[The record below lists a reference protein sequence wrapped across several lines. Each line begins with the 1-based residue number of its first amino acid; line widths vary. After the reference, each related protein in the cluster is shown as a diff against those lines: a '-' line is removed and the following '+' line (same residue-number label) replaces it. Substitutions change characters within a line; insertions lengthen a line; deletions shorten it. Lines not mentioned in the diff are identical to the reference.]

1 MKLTQFPIALGC
13 MGLTGTW
20 NAADMKAEN
29 ERRAIDAF
37 GAALESGITFFDH
50 ADIYGGGTCEEV
62 FAQCLAA
69 FPDARDKIQI
79 ATKGTIGG
87 GVYNASQENLEK
99 CIERSL
105 RRMKIEHIDL
115 YQVHRPD
122 PFTHPR
128 ETARVLDNAV
138 KSGKIGAV
146 GVSNYFP
153 EQVRALQTFLETPLV
168 SNQIEISLERL
179 DPIYE
184 GLEAGGNV
192 GGKGLI
198 GDGTLDQCMA
208 MDMTPLAWS
217 PLGGGKIARGEAT
230 TERQKTLQTK
240 LKELSEKLEASPIQI
255 ALSWLLSHPAGILPL
270 VGSANPAH
278 ICEAAQAAHL
288 RLSRDD
294 WFALWSAAWGRNPP

>member
-13 MGLTGTW
+13 MGLIGTW